1 MNQSESNF
9 QNQNINP
16 VNEENNVFVSSGD
29 ISHCVNSETSGNFQ
43 DSSSSSVEVEREPV
57 LKVEDRNWYIVQCY
71 SNQEMKVQARIESLI
86 QDSHLTDKIFQVL
99 IPREETVEIK
109 NNKRME
115 KTVKIFPGYIFIEMI
130 PDEEVYF
137 QIRRL
142 PGVSKFIGSKF
153 SPLPVTQD
161 DILRVL
167 RKSGDKSKKIEV
179 DFLIG
184 DFVKVVSGP
193 FRGYSGPIS
202 EINIE
207 RGKLKAKISIFSRE
221 TPVELDF
228 DQVEKMVQ

>member
-1 MNQSESNF
+1 MNQSENNF
-9 QNQNINP
+9 QNQNINLP
-16 VNEENNVFVSSGD
+16 NENEQDNVFVSSGD
-29 ISHCVNSETSGNFQ
+29 VSHYTNS
-43 DSSSSSVEVEREPV
+43 DSENLSNSSLES
-57 LKVEDRNWYIVQCY
+57 KDRNWYILQCY

-86 QDSHLTDKIFQVL
+86 QDQHLTDRIFQVL
-99 IPREETVEIK
+99 IPKEETVEIK

>member
-1 MNQSESNF
+1 MNQSENNF
-9 QNQNINP
+9 QNYNVNP
-16 VNEENNVFVSSGD
+16 IDAENNVFLSSGD
-29 ISHCVNSETSGNFQ
+29 VSHHVTSGLD
-43 DSSSSSVEVEREPV
+43 DSSNSSDSFVVQESNLEVRN
-57 LKVEDRNWYIVQCY
+57 KNWYIVQCY

-86 QDSHLTDKIFQVL
+86 QDQSLTDKIFQVL
-99 IPREETVEIK
+99 IPKEETVEIK

-179 DFLIG
+179 DFLVG

-193 FRGYSGPIS
+193 FRGYAGPIS